1 MYLLKQPELGKISGI
16 ILSYPL
22 TDCLKFR
29 ACLDGRCLFS
39 QNIKT
44 NIQISPPRVRNYNAN
59 ILRRS
64 VVINSLNRKCKYTS
78 RSDGCVLF
86 LFTPKLYCKYT
97 LGIHTYSSIY
107 ISGNFLREF
116 QEHEAIPFI
125 DYLNIY
131 LSLFLVLSFVH
142 IIFFSNRNN

>member
-29 ACLDGRCLFS
+29 ACLDGRCLCS

-64 VVINSLNRKCKYTS
+64 GYYSCHKFFKKEMQIYFQI
-78 RSDGCVLF
+78 SDGCVLF

-97 LGIHTYSSIY
+97 LGIHTYTNSSID

-125 DYLNIY
+125 DKYL
-131 LSLFLVLSFVH
+131 FV
-142 IIFFSNRNN
+142 IIFGSFIRSHNFFL